1 MISEKH
7 RHLNFI
13 NYSVFFSSLSTWV
26 SNCENMEMPEEKKE
40 ELDSFIDQLYEDIE
54 KGEVSLWQIS
64 PSFSN
69 TVSVFVHVSIGSP
82 VDHMV
87 LKQIKSIII
96 IKQFW
101 FRNLIFKLFF
111 QVLTMCVFI

>member
-1 MISEKH
+1 MAILLMISERH

-13 NYSVFFSSLSTWV
+13 NNYHSCYYLLFFSSLSTWV

-54 KGEVSLWQIS
+54 KGDVSLWQIS

-69 TVSVFVHVSIGSP
+69 TVSVFVHVSI
-82 VDHMV
+82 
-87 LKQIKSIII
+87 
-96 IKQFW
+96 
-101 FRNLIFKLFF
+101 
-111 QVLTMCVFI
+111 